1 MSVSQFID
9 KNPSLS
15 SWTCA
20 RRFLHAEITRI
31 SVWVGENPGVFPCR
45 ATWSFHEVCTSILY
59 CSITKKGEL
68 AIHHQCNSC
77 IMNCCSLR
85 LFKVGNSTRVYGNP
99 MLDLAGDCLG
109 MPRGWG
115 GCHGKEGMSLTL
127 RLFLAKRAGCGIPAL
142 SMVAVHPRIQQN
154 CGHFLY
160 HLSLWQSDMASWK
173 ISYL

>member
-1 MSVSQFID
+1 MECQSHNLLI
-9 KNPSLS
+9 KTPSLS

-45 ATWSFHEVCTSILY
+45 ATWSFHEVCTSALY

-85 LFKVGNSTRVYGNP
+85 LFKDTIYLSTV
-99 MLDLAGDCLG
+99 LAQDHFYSDTSAYTPVNRTPIIHWWCRLLL
-109 MPRGWG
+109 PEEEFALQAWWKFLCKTFWNGWLQP
-115 GCHGKEGMSLTL
+115 H
-127 RLFLAKRAGCGIPAL
+127 
-142 SMVAVHPRIQQN
+142 V
-154 CGHFLY
+154 
-160 HLSLWQSDMASWK
+160 
-173 ISYL
+173 